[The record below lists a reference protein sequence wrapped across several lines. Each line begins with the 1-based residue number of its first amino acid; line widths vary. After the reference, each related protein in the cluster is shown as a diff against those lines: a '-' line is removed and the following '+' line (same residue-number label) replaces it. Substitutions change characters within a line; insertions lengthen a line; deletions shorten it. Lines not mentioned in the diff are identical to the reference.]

1 MEYSTRKQAQYSV
14 IILTGEVDLQVSPQ
28 VRKQVLDTLGTGE
41 NVLVD
46 LAGVEYIDSSG
57 IASLVEGLKV
67 ARDKQ
72 LEFGLIAVSSAAM
85 QVLSLA
91 RLDQVFSIHESVEQ
105 HITATQSA

>member
-1 MEYSTRKQAQYSV
+1 MEYSTRKLAQYSV
-14 IILTGEVDLQVSPQ
+14 IVLTGEVDLQVSPQ
-28 VRKQVLDTLGTGE
+28 VRKQVLDTLGAGE

-85 QVLSLA
+85 QVLNLA

-105 HITATQSA
+105 RIAATQSA